1 MPQRSAGI
9 LPLRVVDGRLE
20 CFLVHPGGPFF
31 RNKDEG
37 AWSVV
42 KGLVEPGEDAASA
55 ARREFSEE
63 LGLPAPPGPYVPL
76 GEVKQTNKI
85 VEAWA
90 VIAQIDPAAIVSNTF
105 ELVWPPRS
113 GKRVRFPEVDRAGWF
128 DLETAQRKILAA
140 QRPFLERAAQ
150 LWGRLSHEG

>member
-9 LPLRVVDGRLE
+9 LPVRLVDGRLE
-20 CFLVHPGGPFF
+20 FFLVHPGGPFF
-31 RNKDEG
+31 RNKDER

-42 KGLVEPGEDAASA
+42 KGLMEPGEDAASA
-55 ARREFSEE
+55 ARREFTEE
-63 LGLPAPPGPYVPL
+63 LGLPAPPGPYLPL
-76 GEVKQTNKI
+76 GDVRQSNKI

-90 VIAQIDPAAIVSNTF
+90 VATQIDPRAIVSNTF
-105 ELVWPPRS
+105 ELIWPPRS

-128 DLETAQRKILAA
+128 ELELAQRKILAA

-150 LWGRLSHEG
+150 LRDRLPLED